1 MQQAGAI
8 KTAARRGLSGVLKL
22 AAAWAVALGVAVSP
36 ATPAWAA
43 GDSVPLTYEG
53 ASTVGGVI
61 LPEATKLFTAKSGV
75 QFGAIGTAGAGAGFK
90 AVVAGKVSFGGLAS
104 EPTAQEKAQLTDIV
118 VIGYDVMGVFVHGAN
133 PIKGLSMTQ
142 LKDIF
147 SGKATNWKD
156 VGGADAPIT
165 VYSEKLDGGRAT
177 VKAFKSMVLGDTP
190 YGPVKE
196 LDDAT
201 DCVADVVKDAGGI
214 TAASMSFALPG
225 AVAVPVNGA
234 RPDAA
239 GVRSGAYPLK
249 RPLSL
254 IAVNPSADVKA
265 FFEFMLTPPA
275 QAVVAKSFVPAK

>member
-1 MQQAGAI
+1 MQQVGVVRAAVRRALLGAF
-8 KTAARRGLSGVLKL
+8 AL
-22 AAAWAVALGVAVSP
+22 AAWVAVCGAP
-36 ATPAWAA
+36 AMAT
-43 GDSVPLTYEG
+43 DTVPLTYEG
-53 ASTVGGVI
+53 ASTIGGVI

-75 QFGAIGTAGAGAGFK
+75 QFGAVGTAGAGAGFK

-133 PIKGLSMTQ
+133 PIKGLTMAQ

-147 SGKATNWKD
+147 SGKATNWKQ

-214 TAASMSFALPG
+214 TAASMSFTLPG

-234 RPDAA
+234 KPDAA

-275 QAVVAKSFVPAK
+275 QVVVAKSFVPAK